1 MKILVI
7 GSGAREHS
15 LCYAIKR
22 SSLTSALYAMPG
34 NYGISEIAKCININ
48 IYALTEAFLPLK
60 TNIER

>member
-34 NYGISEIAKCININ
+34 NYGISEMAKCINLSLIH
-48 IYALTEAFLPLK
+48 I
-60 TNIER
+60 